1 MAMTNVY
8 TGSNG
13 VLTLAN
19 ESSPEGDHAKAV
31 TDTYQT
37 LTVGRVSEVHV
48 RVDTLLEEFHEVGRR
63 HPVSLHPGNVSI
75 SGTVGRAYVNGALL
89 FLLLG
94 RGASATQAPE
104 PYPQPTFSMSITLN
118 DPAVPGNSAALELKG
133 VKFQNW
139 AYVLPEDDFVM
150 ENLAFRALTVS
161 VVDKEAPAGGGQ
173 AVAKAPPFPAA
184 AAGA

>member
-37 LTVGRVSEVHV
+37 LTVGRVSEVRV

-94 RGASATQAPE
+94 RGAAAMFVACAQVHAATLVSRNGRICARNSSVSCAP
-104 PYPQPTFSMSITLN
+104 
-118 DPAVPGNSAALELKG
+118 SAAIRHRTRPSG
-133 VKFQNW
+133 
-139 AYVLPEDDFVM
+139 
-150 ENLAFRALTVS
+150 
-161 VVDKEAPAGGGQ
+161 
-173 AVAKAPPFPAA
+173 
-184 AAGA
+184 